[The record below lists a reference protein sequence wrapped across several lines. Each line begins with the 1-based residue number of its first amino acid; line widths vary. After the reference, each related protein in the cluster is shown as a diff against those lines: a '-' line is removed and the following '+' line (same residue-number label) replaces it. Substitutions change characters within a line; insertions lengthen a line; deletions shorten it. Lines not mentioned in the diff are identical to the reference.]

1 MAESTTK
8 LPPWYEDAAK
18 QIIALGQK
26 RSQLGYVPYMGPDVA
41 AMDPNTMAGIQGF
54 DAMSSAFGMPAGGA
68 ASMSYLPQA
77 QTFAGG
83 VKGYS
88 GFPAFEEAQNALKA
102 KYPGIYNY
110 LQSFSINPQ
119 TGAPGGGGT
128 TPPPVTPPAGGG
140 TGTPGTGSGGGGSS
154 GGGDT
159 NGLPGGKGLPQ
170 NVGDIISGMSRG
182 GFTNTGGLAGI
193 INGLKGSGWLGAGGG
208 DD

>member
-54 DAMSSAFGMPAGGA
+54 DAMSAAFGMPGGGA
-68 ASMSYLPQA
+68 ASASYMPQA

-88 GFPAFEEAQNALKA
+88 SAPAFEEAQNALKA

-128 TPPPVTPPAGGG
+128 TTPPVTPPAGGG
-140 TGTPGTGSGGGGSS
+140 TGTPGTGTGGGSGS
-154 GGGDT
+154 GSGTGS
-159 NGLPGGKGLPQ
+159 GGKGLPQ
-170 NVGDIISGMSRG
+170 NVGDIISGMHSG

-193 INGLKGSGWLGAGGG
+193 INGLKGSGWLGSGRG
-208 DD
+208 DDQ

>member
-1 MAESTTK
+1 MAETTTK
-8 LPPWYEDAAK
+8 LPAWYEDAAK
-18 QIIALGQK
+18 EIIALGKK
-26 RSQLGYVPYMGPDVA
+26 RAALGYVPYMGPDVA

-54 DAMSSAFGMPAGGA
+54 DAMSAAFGMPGGGA
-68 ASMSYLPQA
+68 ASASYMPQA

-88 GFPAFEEAQNALKA
+88 SFPAFEEAQNALKA

-119 TGAPGGGGT
+119 TGAAPGT
-128 TPPPVTPPAGGG
+128 APPPVTPPTGGG
-140 TGTPGTGSGGGGSS
+140 TGTPGTGTGGAGSGSGTGS
-154 GGGDT
+154 
-159 NGLPGGKGLPQ
+159 GGKGLPQ
-170 NVGDIISGMSRG
+170 NVGDIFSGMHRG

-193 INGLKGSGWLGAGGG
+193 INGLRGSGWLGSGRGG